1 MTNREF
7 LTVVANA
14 EVSAEVREFALES
27 LAKMD
32 ARNAKRSSKPSKVAL
47 ANAPLKEAI
56 LAYLTEKGSAVASAV
71 GADLQ
76 MTTQKASALMRQMVE
91 DGVLTVA
98 DVKIPKK
105 GVQKSYS
112 VKAE

>member
-14 EVSAEVREFALES
+14 EVSAEVKEFALES

-32 ARNAKRSSKPSKVAL
+32 ARNAKRSSKPSKTAL

-56 LAYLTEKGSAVASAV
+56 LAFRSI
-71 GADLQ
+71 
-76 MTTQKASALMRQMVE
+76 R
-91 DGVLTVA
+91 
-98 DVKIPKK
+98 
-105 GVQKSYS
+105 S
-112 VKAE
+112 VS